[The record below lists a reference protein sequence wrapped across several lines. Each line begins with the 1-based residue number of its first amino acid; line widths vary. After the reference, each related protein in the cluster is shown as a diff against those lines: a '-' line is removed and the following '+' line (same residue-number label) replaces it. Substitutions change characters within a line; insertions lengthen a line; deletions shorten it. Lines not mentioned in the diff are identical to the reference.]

1 MRTRAGVPHGL
12 RARLGLGLEVE
23 DEGEDEVEV
32 EVEVEGGCAARV
44 EDEVGGAGWRL
55 KAPN

>member
-1 MRTRAGVPHGL
+1 L
-12 RARLGLGLEVE
+12 
-23 DEGEDEVEV
+23 EVEV
-32 EVEVEGGCAARV
+32 EGGCAARVEVEGEVEGEVEVGVEGGCAARV